1 MKYIVYDYIGSGR
14 LYLADV
20 NDTAEMQ
27 RIREYQK
34 DYPDKIRQIGVL
46 ETDIQMASPWWNIG
60 KKTASRLPW
69 IKSRNAD
76 NL

>member
-1 MKYIVYDYIGSGR
+1 MKYIVFDYIGSGR

-20 NDTAEMQ
+20 NDAKEME

-34 DYPDKIRQIGVL
+34 DYPGNIRKIGVL
-46 ETDIQMASPWWNIG
+46 ETDVQLASPWWNIG
-60 KKTASRLPW
+60 KKPAGRLEW
-69 IKSRNAD
+69 VRSRNAD

>member
-1 MKYIVYDYIGSGR
+1 MKYIVFDYIGSGR

-20 NDTAEMQ
+20 NDALEMQ

-34 DYPDKIRQIGVL
+34 DYPGNIRQIGVL
-46 ETDIQMASPWWNIG
+46 ETDVQLASPWWNIG
-60 KKTASRLPW
+60 RKPASRLAW